1 MNGYINN
8 KVNYYLY
15 LHAQQQYQISRF
27 SAQICLQFYF
37 LPGLLKTSLSFLE
50 SGKKKKSRSPQSRW
64 WDQQAAV
71 TVHTTGRPTQGDKVP
86 VPAPAHPPSLPNK
99 SGRTKAPVAWQQS
112 RVISAA
118 LKLRDPS
125 IT

>member
-50 SGKKKKSRSPQSRW
+50 SGKKKIQVSSKQMVGPAGCCDCAHHRE
-64 WDQQAAV
+64 AN
-71 TVHTTGRPTQGDKVP
+71 TG
-86 VPAPAHPPSLPNK
+86 
-99 SGRTKAPVAWQQS
+99 
-112 RVISAA
+112 
-118 LKLRDPS
+118 
-125 IT
+125 